1 MTPSQTIGPFF
12 SYALTSDENG
22 RPLIASNHI
31 HAPSDAEIH
40 IEGKVLDGDGKP
52 VSDAMLEIWQA
63 DANGRLA
70 VPNDRANVNFLG
82 FARTATGQDGN
93 YIFETVKPG
102 RTNNQDNILQAPYI
116 NLVVFARSILSQLYT
131 RIYFAD
137 ENSNDKDPVL
147 AIIQDPDRR
156 TTLIAVP
163 DSDRSG
169 QTKYQFDIHLQ
180 GDAETVFFQWS
191 QSILIEEKL

>member
-1 MTPSQTIGPFF
+1 MTPSQTPSQTIGPFF

-22 RPLIASNHI
+22 RPLIASNRI
-31 HAPSDAEIH
+31 HAPSGTEIR

-63 DANGRLA
+63 DADGRLTA
-70 VPNDRANVNFLG
+70 AHDRANLNFLG
-82 FARTATGQDGN
+82 FARAATDQDGN

-102 RTNNQDNILQAPYI
+102 RTKNQDNILQAPYI
-116 NLVVFARSILSQLYT
+116 NLTVFARGILGQLHT

-137 ENSNDKDPVL
+137 EKSNDKDPVL

-163 DSDRSG
+163 DSDWSDH
-169 QTKYQFDIHLQ
+169 TKYQFDIHLQ

-191 QSILIEEKL
+191 

>member
-12 SYALTSDENG
+12 SYSLTSNENG
-22 RPLIASNHI
+22 RPSIASNRI
-31 HAPSDAEIH
+31 RALSGVGIC

-70 VPNDRANVNFLG
+70 VPNDRANVHFLG
-82 FARTATGQDGN
+82 FARAATDQDGN

-116 NLVVFARSILSQLYT
+116 NLTVFARGILSQLYT

-137 ENSNDKDPVL
+137 EKSNDKDPVL
-147 AIIQDPDRR
+147 TIIQDPERR
-156 TTLIAVP
+156 ATLIAVR
-163 DSDRSG
+163 DSDWNG
-169 QTKYQFDIHLQ
+169 HTKYQFNIHLQ

-191 QSILIEEKL
+191 